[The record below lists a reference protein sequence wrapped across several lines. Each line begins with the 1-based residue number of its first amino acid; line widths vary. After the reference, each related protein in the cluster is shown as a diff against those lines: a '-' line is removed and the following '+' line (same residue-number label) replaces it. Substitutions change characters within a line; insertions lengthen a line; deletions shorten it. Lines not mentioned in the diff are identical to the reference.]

1 MVSIS
6 NQKVRKTSCLIWQ
19 KTTQFTPFERTIL
32 PIAPRKSQVG
42 ITSNPDTTIPRWE
55 DLSMRMDWQV
65 RARDFWATICSHIV
79 EIVRSFTR
87 IVVAE

>member
-1 MVSIS
+1 MPKSSKNAGFRLTKNSV
-6 NQKVRKTSCLIWQ
+6 VC
-19 KTTQFTPFERTIL
+19 PYERTIL

-65 RARDFWATICSHIV
+65 RARDFWATICSHSV